1 MKLKISLTLLSLF
14 VLLAACKNEGKKEA
28 EATEA
33 QEITQMEKIVEVHD
47 ELMPKMSEISLMITQ
62 LEQSMDG
69 TANDSLKGV
78 AVAELKG
85 ANEAIMEWMMEFS
98 EDYDSEEVMEGKELT
113 PEKQAMLNTYE
124 ESVMDLKLTMEGAME
139 QGQALLD
146 SDN

>member
-14 VLLAACKNEGKKEA
+14 VLLAACKNEVKKEA
-28 EATEA
+28 EAVEA
-33 QEITQMEKIVEVHD
+33 QETTQMEKIVEVHD

-62 LEQSMDG
+62 LEDSMDG
-69 TANDSLKGV
+69 TANDSLKV
-78 AVAELKG
+78 AAVAELKG
-85 ANEAIMEWMMEFS
+85 ANESMMEWMMEFS

-113 PEKQAMLNTYE
+113 PEKKALLDTYE